1 MKKVPG
7 LNIYDADKF
16 YYVLAFYSENR
27 ESLDS
32 WLETFGETHADI
44 IEYYDHNT
52 RRENISR
59 KFYSTIIISL
69 SKYDENLF
77 DFENELQEAGVIDVQ
92 FVFRIMTKSDL
103 VIYDSNQYTRY
114 LGPKHYIAAI
124 VKNYH
129 DFDCEMY
136 EYYTDLLQRVSSL
149 VDSETINKVI
159 NLDSF
164 ADKNEVLRDY
174 YELTNPEERI
184 YMLMS
189 DINYIKFFFGGH

>member
-32 WLETFGETHADI
+32 WLETFGETHEDI

-52 RRENISR
+52 RKDDKTEE
-59 KFYSTIIISL
+59 FYSHIVICL
-69 SKYDENLF
+69 PEYKENLF

-92 FVFRIMTKSDL
+92 FDFRIMTKDDL
-103 VIYDSNQYTRY
+103 VIYESNTYSRF
-114 LGPKHYIAAI
+114 LGLKHYVAAI
-124 VKNYH
+124 VKNDH

-174 YELTNPEERI
+174 YESTNPEERI
-184 YMLMS
+184 YMMMS
-189 DINYIKFFFGGH
+189 DNNYIKFFFGGH